1 MDHCGG
7 GHDYEASLRAAGLR
21 ATPRRLAVL
30 EALHEKG
37 AMNADEIAEKSAR
50 AMDRATAYR
59 TIESLLEVGILT
71 PAGGEGRAARY
82 ELADHHTHAVTCVG
96 CGKVSRLDG
105 CGLEALDAAAL
116 RAAKGFSRIL
126 GHSLSWRGLCRAC
139 DTGKKKSR
147 H

>member
-1 MDHCGG
+1 MSDCGG
-7 GHDYEASLRAAGLR
+7 GHDFSGALRAAGLR
-21 ATPRRLAVL
+21 ATPRRLAVIQ
-30 EALHEKG
+30 ALHDRG
-37 AMNADEIAEKSAR
+37 ALSADEIAAKSAR

-59 TIESLLEVGILT
+59 TIESLLAAGILA

-96 CGKVSRLDG
+96 CGKVARLEG
-105 CGLEALDAAAL
+105 CGLEALDSAAL

-139 DTGKKKSR
+139 APKTKAAR
-147 H
+147 